1 MPSLS
6 KKQVFLAAL
15 TTAFL
20 LVLVTFLTVP
30 APVPHALQFGIL
42 GQTNTPA
49 GTLMAIVGVTNQTE
63 QARWF
68 YFVAVVPTTNGWD
81 DAKGW
86 FERQR
91 PVWHRLAGH
100 VECRVLLPAPEGAAR
115 WKFRCGSEREA
126 SQAEGLWYLFVRR
139 AGLSR
144 FRLRDRPPRSMVMT
158 TEMGL

>member
-20 LVLVTFLTVP
+20 LVLIAFLTVP

-42 GQTNTPA
+42 GQTNNPSGA
-49 GTLMAIVGVTNQTE
+49 PMAIVGVTNHTG

-86 FERQR
+86 VQRQQ
-91 PVWHRLAGH
+91 PFWHRLAAH
-100 VECRVLLPAPEGAAR
+100 TECRVLLPAPEGAAR
-115 WKFRCGSEREA
+115 WKFRCGSEREV
-126 SQAEGLWYLFVRR
+126 SEPEGLWYLFVRR
-139 AGLSR
+139 TGLSR
-144 FRLRDRPPRSMVMT
+144 FRLRDQPPRSMVMT
-158 TEMGL
+158 TELGL